1 LFEPRAKLPK
11 FYYGYD
17 YHPSQQDGLIIME
30 DLSTRAVTIPVLPGF
45 NEPQLFA
52 LLEEVAMIHAASW
65 RFPQWEK
72 LVGSVPIRYF

>member
-1 LFEPRAKLPK
+1 
-11 FYYGYD
+11 
-17 YHPSQQDGLIIME
+17 ME

-52 LLEEVAMIHAASW
+52 LLEEVAMVHAASW

-72 LVGSVPIRYF
+72 LIGSVPIRYF